1 MKDLSKIDFTKCE
14 LSSPC
19 LEAKRIGQEVA
30 ICDNSPGSNGSA
42 LAVKTSS
49 GDWIWALQISGRKLD
64 TCINIVSAAA
74 KVDAFIA
81 SELAKLEPEW
91 VEVKWT
97 EVERLC
103 GRGCVVQF
111 MSSREKWETLD
122 GQHWDESGVSG
133 NRYQVDK
140 KTVPAGVKLY
150 EQEWIDVPWIDVEA
164 LQRGGARVQGK
175 EDLIDSEFIDRLPCR
190 YESIDKTGATKYRA
204 DRKTCPDGYGPTVGN
219 VEAYNKGPAVGDGYQ
234 FCGKA
239 EATEA
244 TVFNGAGW
252 SQWAPYSHFK
262 FDDSPHLYRF
272 RRPVA
277 KPKTFTVDLPDDVV
291 FSDVTVVYCGR
302 KYGIKTYAL
311 SWPSVDFLNAEIE
324 LRLVERRSVRAGE

>member
-81 SELAKLEPEW
+81 AELEKLEPEW
-91 VEVKWT
+91 VEIKPS
-97 EVERLC
+97 EVERLRKA
-103 GRGCVVQF
+103 GARVRHEMSEEIVKNIMGDVVARVPGAELCVVD
-111 MSSREKWETLD
+111 L
-122 GQHWDESGVSG
+122 
-133 NRYQVDK
+133 
-140 KTVPAGVKLY
+140 KTVPVGVKLY

-164 LQRGGARVQGK
+164 LQRGGASVQGK

-190 YESIDKTGATKYRA
+190 YESIDKTGTSKYRA
-204 DRKTCPDGYGPTVGN
+204 DRKTCPDGYRPTVGN

-234 FCGKA
+234 FCEKA

-244 TVFNGAGW
+244 ILFNGVTW
-252 SQWAPYSHFK
+252 WDWMPITHFEFHNPPY
-262 FDDSPHLYRF
+262 LYRF

-277 KPKTFTVDLPDDVV
+277 KPKTFTVELPDDVV

-324 LRLVERRSVRAGE
+324 LRLVERRAVRAGE